1 MAARNWFLANA
12 KNSEWLKQ
20 DAFAIE
26 TSTQSESFNPKTG
39 CKKRLYMVPR
49 NLRSARICFKAQIS
63 SSSTD
68 ERAVFI

>member
-20 DAFAIE
+20 DIFAIE
-26 TSTQSESFNPKTG
+26 TLTESKSFSKKIG
-39 CKKRLYMVPR
+39 CKKRLYRVPR
-49 NLRSARICFKAQIS
+49 NLRSARICFKAQVS

-68 ERAVFI
+68 ERAVVI